1 MMTLEG
7 KRGLVMGLANR
18 QSIAFG
24 CAAAFRA
31 AGAELALTYTGERTR
46 PHVAPL
52 AEALDCDLLFDCDV
66 SVPGR
71 MAEVFQALDHAW
83 GQIDFCLHAIAFC
96 PREDLHGPVIDCS
109 LEGFSTAMAISC
121 HSFIAMA
128 RLARPRMTQGGA
140 LLTVSYYGAEKVV
153 PHYNIMGP
161 VKAALEATVRYMAS
175 DLGHD
180 GIRVN
185 ALSPGPIRTRAA
197 SGLAHFDALIEQAK
211 RDAPQHQLVTVE
223 DVGALATFLAGDGA
237 RHITGAV
244 IPVDGGF
251 HAVT

>member
-1 MMTLEG
+1 MNDLRG

-18 QSIAFG
+18 QSIAHG

-31 AGAELALTYTGERTR
+31 AGAELALTYTGAKTR
-46 PHVAPL
+46 PHVEPL
-52 AEALDCDLLFDCDV
+52 AEALGCDLLFDCDV
-66 SVPGR
+66 AQPGR
-71 MAEVFQALDHAW
+71 MAEVFDVLDDAW
-83 GQIDFCLHAIAFC
+83 GQIDFCLHSIAFC
-96 PREDLHGPVIDCS
+96 PREDLHGPVIECS
-109 LEGFSTAMAISC
+109 REGFSTAMAISC
-121 HSFIAMA
+121 HSFIEMA
-128 RLARPRMTQGGA
+128 RLARPRMSQGGA

-161 VKAALEATVRYMAS
+161 VKAALEACVRYMAS
-175 DLGHD
+175 DLGQD

-185 ALSPGPIRTRAA
+185 ALSPGPIQTRAA
-197 SGLAHFDALIEQAK
+197 SGIAHFDQLIELAK
-211 RDAPQHQLVTVE
+211 RDAPQHQLVSVE
-223 DVGALATFLAGDGA
+223 DVGALAAFLAGDGA